1 MAGNNPRKFK
11 DRIALLEQ
19 KQAESTAQF
28 QAVMRDVS
36 EVKKPQPFPTN
47 FETGQAIGGE
57 GLMIPRHLSPG
68 LPTHHPHYR
77 YGGSLPNV
85 NQMASAAAAASSA
98 GSQDPQNTL
107 QGLPS
112 MPQSVPLD
120 HHSQFMMNP
129 AAYGDGGQM
138 GGPDRSRGGGTIG
151 GGGAMRN
158 RSGERRWDTSPYGT
172 DRGYYSSSLS
182 TYLSPPPESR
192 WRRTSSDSAL
202 YQKLNQPHPNQKV
215 SSEHGSPDYGSVNED
230 IKPPPELLN
239 NLLLKEGDLLP
250 VKEEPPSNLTN
261 MTNMNGGGMDAY
273 QHATKSPQVPCT
285 TGQPTSNP
293 NSPLSPVTLSP
304 PCRPRMQHGLDLH
317 QQYHS
322 GSTSPIYQQP
332 YMPPQTNNLEQEFQR
347 FRLDC
352 PPHGQY
358 QDTGGNLIIN
368 NPGTPTTGKG
378 KLNGYGFWDQ
388 TLKETIQGPTSPHTP
403 SALPD
408 IYIQDY
414 SQDWSQ
420 DCDKGLDAD
429 FVETLREGLEPID
442 DQLLATLTGT
452 GGTFVDPA
460 VEEQFKMNH

>member
-368 NPGTPTTGKG
+368 NPGTPTTG
-378 KLNGYGFWDQ
+378 
-388 TLKETIQGPTSPHTP
+388 PTSPHTP